1 MKPKLESLLSE
12 ATVSVPQAG
21 AVMGLGRNTAYM
33 AVHRGEIPVLK
44 FGNRLRVPTAVL
56 RKMLSEG
63 VQVPEKQPPTKS
75 GPNK

>member
-33 AVHRGEIPVLK
+33 AVQRGEIPVLK
-44 FGNRLRVPTAVL
+44 FGNRLRVPTARL
-56 RKMLSEG
+56 RKMLEG
-63 VQVPEKQPPTKS
+63 VQDRPAEK
-75 GPNK
+75 

>member
-21 AVMGLGRNTAYM
+21 TVMGLGRNTAYM

-44 FGNRLRVPTAVL
+44 FGNRLRVPTVRL
-56 RKMLSEG
+56 RQMLSEG
-63 VQVPEKQPPTKS
+63 QAALEKQPPTKS
-75 GPNK
+75 GPTK